1 MAETPGPARQV
12 RGATDTTAAAW
23 VQGRGVV
30 ISFGL
35 SFLGGACETQIL
47 AKRGRGHQMVEKE
60 WRSWEEDEEERAAT
74 AIQRRTEE
82 GITWD

>member
-1 MAETPGPARQV
+1 
-12 RGATDTTAAAW
+12 
-23 VQGRGVV
+23 
-30 ISFGL
+30 
-35 SFLGGACETQIL
+35 
-47 AKRGRGHQMVEKE
+47 MVEKE